1 MGVVVSHRCYVF
13 TLTIFIGSLLV
24 GCKSTTVVESK
35 PVAFVSPLSIVKPLY
50 PQPTNK
56 VIAAKQLTQ
65 LTESQERDFLTWFH
79 HPARQDIKPHL
90 RVYDYLSSL
99 TGNFEYRGDTYTAEE
114 AYVALQGNCLS
125 LALLTSAL
133 AELVDIEIEFQVVNT
148 QPVYRKID
156 NVIVSS
162 SHVVTILYDPTF
174 VVKPNQIVIQRPRVI
189 VDYFPVRSNIRGK
202 SLSKKAF
209 LAMYY
214 RNLASDFL
222 LKHQYPDAYWHARA
236 AIDLAPESPEN
247 INTLALIYAREG
259 QKTQAVALYQLAVVQ
274 KITSIN
280 LLNNY
285 IELIRHSNPDKA
297 SMLNEYLEQLD
308 DPNPYNWVLL
318 GDSAMAKGRLR
329 KAQRMYEKALS
340 KAHYLSDV
348 HAKLAGVQF
357 EFGHYEE
364 AGIAL
369 RNAKRYAWDDEEE
382 RLYQAKLFALK
393 SLNY

>member
-1 MGVVVSHRCYVF
+1 
-13 TLTIFIGSLLV
+13 
-24 GCKSTTVVESK
+24 
-35 PVAFVSPLSIVKPLY
+35 
-50 PQPTNK
+50 
-56 VIAAKQLTQ
+56 
-65 LTESQERDFLTWFH
+65 
-79 HPARQDIKPHL
+79 
-90 RVYDYLSSL
+90 
-99 TGNFEYRGDTYTAEE
+99 
-114 AYVALQGNCLS
+114 
-125 LALLTSAL
+125 
-133 AELVDIEIEFQVVNT
+133 
-148 QPVYRKID
+148 
-156 NVIVSS
+156 
-162 SHVVTILYDPTF
+162 
-174 VVKPNQIVIQRPRVI
+174 
-189 VDYFPVRSNIRGK
+189 
-202 SLSKKAF
+202 
-209 LAMYY
+209 MYY

-274 KITSIN
+274 KLTSIN

-318 GDSAMAKGRLR
+318 GDSAMAEGRLR
-329 KAQRMYEKALS
+329 KAQRLYEKALS

-357 EFGHYEE
+357 EIGHYEE